1 MLVADKNA
9 MKKQLKY
16 AKLCKGKEVLELA
29 GGNGEFL
36 ELCIKMGAK
45 KIISID
51 IAPGHPKVKKCD
63 IIKYIRKTRSK
74 FDIIFARHILEHF
87 PPSKVEFIMKQ
98 VYRILRKN
106 GLFIIV
112 VPNLKNLDVA
122 TNDFW
127 REFEHIRP
135 YNDIGLKR
143 NLEWTGF
150 KIVKSGQDKD
160 SWDSSWYKEL
170 IRKVRS
176 LIVGF
181 PYEAPDYFIIAEKS
195 GAPGR
200 I

>member
-16 AKLCKGKEVLELA
+16 AKLCEGKEVLEIA

-51 IAPGHPKVKKCD
+51 IAPGHPKVKKYD
-63 IIKYIRKTRSK
+63 IIKYIKKTKNK
-74 FDIIFARHILEHF
+74 FDVIYARHILEHF
-87 PPSKVEFIMKQ
+87 SPQNVEIIMKQ
-98 VYRILRKN
+98 AYKILRKN
-106 GLFIIV
+106 GLFIII
-112 VPNLKNLDVA
+112 VPNLKNLNVT

-127 REFEHIRP
+127 LEFEHIRP
-135 YNDIGLKR
+135 YNDVGLKR
-143 NLEWTGF
+143 NLEWAGF

-170 IRKVRS
+170 IRKIRR

-181 PYEAPDYFIIAEKS
+181 PYEAPDYFIIAKKEVMV
-195 GAPGR
+195 
-200 I
+200 